1 MEREAYGNRLG
12 SSFQVKDPPTLVSQT
27 SSGYRLAVTELQCD
41 DYDYGFTAPIVREEA
56 FLVGLQLRSLT
67 RHELWVD
74 GRAVPVQPIVAGSS
88 SFFDL
93 TRDPVAFIAEPFH
106 PLFFYVPQVA
116 INEVAKEL
124 GIKTGSLMC
133 RHGQLVEDGVIES
146 LARALLPAL
155 HARQQTNALFVD
167 HALLAFRSHLAQNY
181 LGERPRC
188 LPQSRGLAPWQEH
201 VSKEMMREHV
211 TDGVSLATV
220 ATACGLSPCA
230 FINAFKRST
239 GMSPHQWL
247 IERRIERALL
257 LMRTSDSPLADIA
270 LEAGFADQS
279 HFTRAFSARLGVTPG
294 TWRQN
299 MDKHKPD
306 SA

>member
-1 MEREAYGNRLG
+1 MEREAYGTRLG
-12 SSFQVKDPPTLVSQT
+12 SSFQVRDPPTLVSRT
-27 SSGYRLAVTELQCD
+27 SHGHRLAVTELQCD
-41 DYDYGFTAPIVREEA
+41 EYDYGFTAPIVREEA
-56 FLVGLQLRSLT
+56 FLIGLQLRSLA

-88 SFFDL
+88 NFFDL

-116 INEVAKEL
+116 INEVAEEL
-124 GIKTGSLMC
+124 GIHAGALMC

-146 LARALLPAL
+146 LGRALLPAL
-155 HARQQTNALFVD
+155 QARQETNALFVD
-167 HALLAFRSHLAQNY
+167 HVLLAFSSHLVQHY
-181 LGERPRC
+181 IGERPRT
-188 LPQSRGLAPWQEH
+188 LPQNRGLAPWQER
-201 VSKEMMREHV
+201 VAKEMMREHV
-211 TDGVSLATV
+211 TDGVALATV

-247 IERRIERALL
+247 IERRIEHALA
-257 LMRTSDSPLADIA
+257 LMRLKDGPLADIA

-279 HFTRAFSARLGVTPG
+279 HFTRAFSARMGVTPG
-294 TWRQN
+294 TWRRQ
-299 MDKHKPD
+299 MDKRGR
-306 SA
+306 